1 MLLMLKIHRAHTK
14 MGAKMLLVLKGY
26 SIEYYRFEIVFDTVI
41 QNFNR
46 ITKMINVKR
55 RSKLKSNRSVK

>member
-26 SIEYYRFEIVFDTVI
+26 SIEYYRFEIVFNTVI
-41 QNFNR
+41 QNFKR
-46 ITKMINVKR
+46 IINDQC
-55 RSKLKSNRSVK
+55 